1 MDLAHY
7 GVKRKSGRYPWG
19 SGKDPHQHSGDL
31 LSTIKDLKAKGL
43 SETEIAKGL
52 GMTTTQLRAQRSIAK
67 NEKRKADAAM
77 VARLKEKGM
86 SNTAIGRRMGINES
100 SVRALL
106 DPTLK
111 ERAGSTEAL
120 AKELKKSV
128 GKDGLV
134 DVGLGVETNLG
145 VTGTKLKT
153 ATAML
158 EAEGY
163 HVHKVKVTQ
172 QTTGKQTE
180 MKVLVPPG
188 MDYKTVLARRGEI
201 KAPGVNVEDRGRTVY
216 GIEKPTAIS
225 SKRLKVRYGPEGG
238 TDMDGVIEL
247 RRGVKDLSLGG
258 SNYAQVRISIDGT
271 HFLKGMAIYSDDIP
285 KGYDIR
291 FNTNKKKTDN
301 KLDALKPM
309 KDDPANPF
317 GAVIRK
323 QMHYESGGKKKLSGI
338 NIVNDEGT
346 WGDWS
351 KTLSSQFLSKQPVS
365 LAKQQLQKVRDK
377 RKAEFEEI
385 MALTNPAVKKKLLQS
400 FADSCDSD
408 AVDLKAASLPRQ
420 ASQVIL
426 PVPKMK
432 PTEVYAPNF
441 KHGEKVVLVRHPHGG
456 RFEIPELTVNN
467 KDPYAR
473 RSIGSKVKDAIGI
486 HPKVAERL
494 SGADFDGDSVL
505 CIPNNS
511 GKVKTSPALKGL
523 KDFDPK
529 ASYPK
534 YKGMTPMSKE
544 RTQLEMGKISNLITD
559 MTIAGATQSEIA
571 RAVRHS
577 MVVIDAHKHELNYK
591 QSEIDNGIGALKKK
605 YQGGTTGGAASLISR
620 AGSTAYLP
628 ERKARSASKGGPIDK
643 KTGRKVWEETGR
655 TYKKPIFDKN
665 DPTKVV
671 EWKTER
677 SITKS
682 SKLAETHDAFS
693 LVSKNGST
701 IETVYANH
709 SNSLKAMANE
719 ARKATLKIPSVRKN
733 PQAAKAYAPEVKSLK
748 AKINEGL
755 RNKPRERQAQVLADA
770 VVRAKKQADP
780 SLAKDKERMS
790 KVRRQALAEARAR
803 TGAGKKPFL
812 LTPKEWRAIQEGAV
826 SQAMLNKV
834 LEMADETNVRELATP
849 RSTPKISSSMI
860 SRAKAMSSRG
870 KTAAEIAEALGISTT
885 SVHRALEE
893 G

>member
-52 GMTTTQLRAQRSIAK
+52 GMTTTQLRAQKSIAK

-238 TDMDGVIEL
+238 TEMDGVIEL

-271 HFLKGMAIYSDDIP
+271 HFLKGMATYSDDIP

-467 KDPYAR
+467 KDPHAR
-473 RSIGSKVKDAIGI
+473 RSIGTKVKDAIGI

-529 ASYPK
+529 ATYPK
-534 YKGMTPMSKE
+534 YKGMIPMSKE

-620 AGSTAYLP
+620 AGSTVYLP

-682 SKLAETHDAFS
+682 SKLAEAHDAFS

-709 SNSLKAMANE
+709 SNALKAMANE